1 MLRGVSQISLFGFE
15 SRVWSVTDLNRHI
28 RQLLESEYRLQ
39 DLWVAGEVSNVSHPA
54 SGHLYFTLKDAEA
67 ALRCVMWRP
76 DVTRLPVMPSEGQA
90 IEVHG
95 HISVYE
101 TAGQYQLYA
110 DQLRS
115 AGEGE
120 LYKAFLQ
127 LRERLEAEGLF
138 APERKRPLP
147 EWPGVIGVVTSPT
160 AAALQDVLNVLRR
173 RFPLAMVILS
183 PTPVQGE
190 DAPAGIVNAL
200 QALNEHI
207 GPDVIL
213 LVRGGGSMEDMWA
226 FNDEGVARA
235 VAASQAPVVSG
246 VGHEIDFTIV
256 DFVADQR
263 APTPSAAAEIA
274 TPDAAGLSARASE
287 MALLLARSFSH
298 QLRDLRQRLD
308 QQAWLLRRSS
318 PRARIETALQWVD
331 ELQRRAE
338 SALRADLA
346 LHREAV
352 KRLSQ
357 TLHAVGPQ
365 SVLDRGFAVVQRT
378 DDRSIVRRIDQIS
391 DGDRISVRVSDGDF
405 QAEVS
410 ESEAE

>member
-1 MLRGVSQISLFGFE
+1 MSQISLFGSE

-39 DLWVAGEVSNVSHPA
+39 DLWVAGEVSNVSRPA

-67 ALRCVMWRP
+67 GLRCVMWRP
-76 DVTRLPVMPSEGQA
+76 DVARLPAIPKEGQA
-90 IEVHG
+90 VEVHG

-120 LYKAFLQ
+120 LYAAFLQ
-127 LRERLEAEGLF
+127 LKDRLEAEGLF
-138 APERKRPLP
+138 DPKRKRPPP
-147 EWPGVIGVVTSPT
+147 EWPRTIGVVTSPT

-173 RFPLAMVILS
+173 RFPLAEVILA
-183 PTPVQGE
+183 PTPVQGDE
-190 DAPAGIVNAL
+190 APAAIISAL
-200 QALNEHI
+200 KSLDDQI

-213 LVRGGGSMEDMWA
+213 LVRGGGSIEDLWA

-235 VAASQAPVVSG
+235 IAESHTPVVSG
-246 VGHEIDFTIV
+246 IGHEIDFTIA

-263 APTPSAAAEIA
+263 APTPSAAAELA
-274 TPDAAGLSARASE
+274 TPDGAGLSARAQE
-287 MALLLARSFSH
+287 MALLLARATSAR
-298 QLRDLRQRLD
+298 LRELRQRID
-308 QQAWLLRRSS
+308 QQTWLLRRSS
-318 PRARIETALQWVD
+318 PRARIETALQRVD
-331 ELQRRAE
+331 ELQRRTQ
-338 SALRADLA
+338 SALRSHLA
-346 LHREAV
+346 LDREAL

-365 SVLDRGFAVVQRT
+365 AILDRGFAVVQRA
-378 DDRSIVRRIDQIS
+378 DDGSVVRRVGQVS
-391 DGDRISVRVSDGDF
+391 TGDPLSVRVSDGHF

-410 ESEAE
+410 ETEAE